1 MTVVATDADGAA
13 AAEGGGEAG
22 ETGARSRSEGEG
34 VETGGGTVGDGCGA
48 GGGSG
53 LPKKAKGYLPER
65 KKRSISPSPG
75 FR

>member
-1 MTVVATDADGAA
+1 MTVVATDADGAT
-13 AAEGGGEAG
+13 AAEGGGEAVA
-22 ETGARSRSEGEG
+22 TRSEGGG
-34 VETGGGTVGDGCGA
+34 VETWGGTVGDGCGA